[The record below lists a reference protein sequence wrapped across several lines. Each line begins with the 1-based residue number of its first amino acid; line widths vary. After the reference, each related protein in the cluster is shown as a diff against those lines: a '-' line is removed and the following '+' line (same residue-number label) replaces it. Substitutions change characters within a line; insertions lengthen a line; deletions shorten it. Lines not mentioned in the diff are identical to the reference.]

1 MNKLTKRAEDL
12 LKEIIDNRDDE
23 GICDIKYWQERFEK
37 LTTAEDAILRGLFKE
52 LKDEEI
58 ISVSWA
64 DDVPDEI
71 YLLAKGR
78 SYFGEVKEN
87 PNIMNTNYF
96 YEKVGHVQIQQN
108 TTNSSQTLNLTQT
121 VDEGKVT
128 ELIHMINK
136 YDSMLEVE
144 YGKESAD
151 SLRKKV
157 EELELTIKEPKSTN
171 KVKKVLSYIRD
182 LSVNAGGS
190 LIAAGVIQLITSI
203 MG

>member
-78 SYFGEVKEN
+78 YL
-87 PNIMNTNYF
+87 YR
-96 YEKVGHVQIQQN
+96 
-108 TTNSSQTLNLTQT
+108 
-121 VDEGKVT
+121 
-128 ELIHMINK
+128 
-136 YDSMLEVE
+136 
-144 YGKESAD
+144 
-151 SLRKKV
+151 RK
-157 EELELTIKEPKSTN
+157 
-171 KVKKVLSYIRD
+171 
-182 LSVNAGGS
+182 
-190 LIAAGVIQLITSI
+190 
-203 MG
+203 

>member
-12 LKEIIDNRDDE
+12 LKEIVDNRDDE

-128 ELIHMINK
+128 ELIHMIKK
-136 YDSMLEVE
+136 YDSMLEAE

>member
-136 YDSMLEVE
+136 YDSMLEAE